1 MKIKLTIATTLLTL
15 SANVFSHSLQLEI
28 REVKSNQGK
37 ILAQLFKGE
46 SNYQANKPMMAQQ
59 SMAKEGTLILTFSN
73 LENGEY
79 AIRYFHDENSD
90 NQLATNLIGI
100 PTEGY
105 GYSNNAKGNFGP
117 AKYQDM
123 KVSIVDS
130 DVITHSTVIY

>member
-1 MKIKLTIATTLLTL
+1 MKIKLTIATALLTL
-15 SANVFSHSLQLEI
+15 TSSVFSHSLQLEI

-37 ILAQLFKGE
+37 ILAQLFNGE
-46 SNYQANKPMMAQQ
+46 SNYQTNNPMMAQQ
-59 SMAKEGTLILTFSN
+59 TMAKEGTLIVTFSN

-79 AIRYFHDENSD
+79 AIRYFHDENND

-130 DVITHSTVIY
+130 DVTTHSTVIY